1 MKKLINSPDH
11 VLDDALVGLAA
22 AHPSL
27 TVNTSDRYIAR
38 AGGPTLGKVGLV
50 SGGGSGHEPLHG
62 GFGGPRFRRNGPISL
77 DRLSTDAL
85 RSWSAYRHP

>member
-11 VLDDALVGLAA
+11 VLDDALVGVAA

-38 AGGPTLGKVGLV
+38 AGGPTPGRSAWSQAADPGTNPARRLRRIRDARRGL
-50 SGGGSGHEPLHG
+50 
-62 GFGGPRFRRNGPISL
+62 PR
-77 DRLSTDAL
+77 
-85 RSWSAYRHP
+85 